1 MSPQTGRPTV
11 EDVLARPIESRRGEG
26 SRWARALRELGAVDR
41 AVFDAVF
48 RTPTAELDG
57 PVRGLSQ
64 SANGSALWLGIGAA
78 IALTGGR
85 RGRRAAFEGVV
96 SVAVTA
102 AAVNLGAKSVVERRR
117 PDRGGLRLLAARH
130 LRTPE
135 STSFPSGH
143 AATSFAFAYGVSRH
157 IPLLALPLGLLA
169 GAVAYS
175 RVHTG
180 VHYPGD
186 VAVGSIAGAGTA
198 AMVAAVFDRLRTADQ
213 RFVSNRQSVRG

>member
-1 MSPQTGRPTV
+1 
-11 EDVLARPIESRRGEG
+11 
-26 SRWARALRELGAVDR
+26 LREAGAVDR

-57 PVRGLSQ
+57 PVRRLSQ
-64 SANGSALWLGIGAA
+64 SANGSGLWVGIAAA
-78 IALTGGR
+78 IALTGGP

-102 AAVNLGAKSVVERRR
+102 AAVNLGVKSIVERRR
-117 PDRGGLRLLAARH
+117 PGRDELRLLPDRH

-157 IPLLALPLGLLA
+157 IPLLSLPLGLLA

-186 VAVGSIAGAGTA
+186 VAVGSIAGTGTA
-198 AMVAAVFDRLRTADQ
+198 AMVSALLSRFD
-213 RFVSNRQSVRG
+213 G